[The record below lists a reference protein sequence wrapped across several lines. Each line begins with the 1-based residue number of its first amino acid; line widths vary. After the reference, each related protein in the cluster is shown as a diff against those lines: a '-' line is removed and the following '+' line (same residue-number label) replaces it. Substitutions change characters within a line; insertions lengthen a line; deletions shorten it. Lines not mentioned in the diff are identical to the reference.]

1 MKIALI
7 GYGKMGKTI
16 ERLALENNHKIDLII
31 DEDTLDE
38 FTEENLRKVDVA
50 IEFSTPETA
59 FENITKCINSGVP
72 VVSGT
77 TGWLDRFDEIVDL
90 CKTENG
96 AFFYA
101 SNFSLG
107 VNVTFKLNEYLA
119 GIMKHFPEFEIS
131 IDETHHIHK
140 LDAPSGTAITLA
152 NGIMHHIK
160 RKKSWL
166 KGSTK
171 EKGKIG
177 IISHREGEVPGTHI
191 VKYDS
196 LIETIEIIHHSK
208 SREGLA
214 LGALTAASFLVGK
227 TGIFNMD
234 DLLNFDKATEE

>member
-16 ERLALENNHKIDLII
+16 EKLALENGHKVVLII
-31 DEDTLDE
+31 DVDSEDE
-38 FTEENLRKVDVA
+38 FSDENLRRVDVA
-50 IEFSTPETA
+50 IEFTTPESA
-59 FENITKCINSGVP
+59 FANIAKCINSGVP

-77 TGWLDRFDEIVDL
+77 TGWLDRYDEIVEL

-107 VNVTFKLNEYLA
+107 VNIMFKLNQYLA
-119 GIMKHFPEFEIS
+119 NLMKNFPEYEIS

-140 LDAPSGTAITLA
+140 IDAPSGTAISLA
-152 NGIMHHIK
+152 NAIIQMNK
-160 RKKSWL
+160 RKKSWV
-166 KGSTK
+166 KGLTD
-171 EKGKIG
+171 EKAKIG
-177 IISHREGEVPGTHI
+177 IESHRIGENPGVHV

-196 LIETIEIIHHSK
+196 PIETIEISHLSK

-214 LGALTAASFLVGK
+214 MGALTAASFLIGK
-227 TGIFNMD
+227 SGVFTMD
-234 DLLNFDKATEE
+234 DLLNFD

>member
-16 ERLALENNHKIDLII
+16 EKLALENGHRVVLII
-31 DEDTLDE
+31 DVDSEDE
-38 FTEENLRKVDVA
+38 FTDENLRRVDVA
-50 IEFSTPETA
+50 IEFSTPEAA
-59 FENITKCINSGVP
+59 FTNIAKCINSGVP

-77 TGWLDRFDEIVDL
+77 TGWLDHYDEIVEL

-107 VNVTFKLNEYLA
+107 VNIMFKLNQYLA
-119 GIMKHFPEFEIS
+119 NLMKNFPEYEIS

-140 LDAPSGTAITLA
+140 IDAPSGTAISLA
-152 NGIMHHIK
+152 NAIIQMNK
-160 RKKSWL
+160 RKKSWV
-166 KGSTK
+166 KGLTD
-171 EKGKIG
+171 EKAKIG
-177 IISHREGEVPGTHI
+177 IESHRIGENPGVHV

-196 LIETIEIIHHSK
+196 PIETIEISHLSK

-214 LGALTAASFLVGK
+214 MGALTAASFLIGK
-227 TGIFNMD
+227 SGVFTMD
-234 DLLNFDKATEE
+234 DLLNFD